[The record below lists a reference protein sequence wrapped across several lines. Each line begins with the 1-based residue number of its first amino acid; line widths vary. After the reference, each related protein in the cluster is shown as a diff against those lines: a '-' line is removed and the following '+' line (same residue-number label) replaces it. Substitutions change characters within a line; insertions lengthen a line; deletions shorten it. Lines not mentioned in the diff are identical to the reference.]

1 MQYSARNLV
10 NSVLLFLLLLI
21 ANSADARGSRVA
33 LVVGNS
39 DYPASPLQNPVN
51 DAGDIASRL
60 KQLNFTVIQIK
71 NATHIQME
79 QGVRQ
84 FGDLLSQNKGIGI
97 FFYAGHGVQVNGR
110 NYLIPIDADIYDET
124 EVKHKALDVDFVLGK
139 MELAGND
146 VNLLILDACR
156 NNPFERRFRSM
167 TSRGLAP
174 MNAPSGTVIWYATR
188 PGKVAMDG
196 RGRNS
201 PFTRYLLST
210 LQNESIEA
218 RKIISQIAVGM
229 RDEGLQQE
237 PWQEGIWLEDF
248 YFTKP
253 ARKTS
258 DIKIEKN
265 NTKDE
270 EQMHWSVIKDMQ
282 QANVFED
289 YLVKCQQPEFSCR
302 HESEARAKLALLQQ
316 PVVEE
321 KPISQQAKQDINIE
335 LKDIFKSGL
344 LAGAQ
349 EINLRNAENVAT
361 KLGGGWECKWKATHT
376 KVMDTVVQLK
386 VDQVSGRSFKLKQS
400 QASPLCA
407 NALSAKGKF
416 NSKNI
421 SPNINPPV
429 HVPLEAIIDQSVDV
443 IVNVSSNYG
452 VRDVILSF
460 STNNNW
466 INITMNQ
473 IDQNT
478 FSATIPGMPDQTPVK
493 YRIIAYDNLDNV
505 EVNDNLGVYYNY
517 NVIPEFS
524 ALMFFVI
531 LFIISSLV
539 ILSKK
544 YTTSKLGCESHLPN
558 YNKKLG
564 FLDLTK
570 NYPCDITS

>member
-1 MQYSARNLV
+1 MQNSARNSINLALFI
-10 NSVLLFLLLLI
+10 LLFLM
-21 ANSADARGSRVA
+21 ANAVDARGNRVA

-51 DAGDIASRL
+51 DASDIASRL
-60 KQLNFTVIQIK
+60 QQLNFTVIQLK
-71 NATHIQME
+71 NATHLEME

-110 NYLIPIDADIYDET
+110 NFLIPIDADIYDET

-253 ARKTS
+253 GRKENN
-258 DIKIEKN
+258 IPVEKAN
-265 NTKDE
+265 DE

-282 QANVFED
+282 QVNVFED
-289 YLVKCQQPEFSCR
+289 YLKKCQQSDFTCR
-302 HESEARAKLALLQQ
+302 HENEARAKLALLQQ
-316 PVVEE
+316 PKPVPED
-321 KPISQQAKQDINIE
+321 KPIQQEAKQDMGIE
-335 LKDIFKSGL
+335 LTDIFQSGL
-344 LAGAQ
+344 LSGAQ
-349 EINLRNAENVAT
+349 EINLRSVDNVAE
-361 KLGGGWECKWKATHT
+361 KLGGNWECKWKATHK
-376 KVMDTVVQLK
+376 KVMDIIVRLK
-386 VDQVSGRSFKLKQS
+386 VDQVSDRSFKLKQS

-407 NALSAKGKF
+407 NALVAKGKF

-421 SPNINPPV
+421 TYLLHPRVVVSGACKFSKSYSGKYFELKSGSPV
-429 HVPLEAIIDQSVDV
+429 LEF
-443 IVNVSSNYG
+443 NYTSG
-452 VRDVILSF
+452 
-460 STNNNW
+460 
-466 INITMNQ
+466 
-473 IDQNT
+473 
-478 FSATIPGMPDQTPVK
+478 FSADFGKMRCRK
-493 YRIIAYDNLDNV
+493 
-505 EVNDNLGVYYNY
+505 VN
-517 NVIPEFS
+517 
-524 ALMFFVI
+524 
-531 LFIISSLV
+531 
-539 ILSKK
+539 
-544 YTTSKLGCESHLPN
+544 
-558 YNKKLG
+558 
-564 FLDLTK
+564 
-570 NYPCDITS
+570 